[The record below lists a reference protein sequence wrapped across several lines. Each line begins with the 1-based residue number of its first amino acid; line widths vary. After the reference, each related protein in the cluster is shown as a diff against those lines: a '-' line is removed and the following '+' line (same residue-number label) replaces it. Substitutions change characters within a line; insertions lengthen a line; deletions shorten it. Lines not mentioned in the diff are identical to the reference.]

1 MATCHIL
8 TEVEPSLVKS
18 RQSRLDAIK
27 AVLIQVGF
35 DIKTYGHNNTDNPI
49 IDGSKADNLETQ
61 YGSKSG
67 AQDYISTSLY
77 SSLSSKVTK
86 GDLIIVTEG
95 WQHRCFRGMEELDKG
110 RIHGVPVVEFWVDYP
125 DSFAKWRVFSS
136 RFAMANAAGF
146 DGCWKPNWI
155 WAPIYVP
162 EKSINLFSL
171 PVYDETSDAFKLEH
185 LWNMAEGI
193 PCLAPDWG
201 VWAETVVSGVTGL
214 LYRTESGKKKASDK
228 ILTMDP
234 SKVQQWVRS
243 NHSLRNAA
251 AYCTSFLKNIG
262 G

>member
-1 MATCHIL
+1 M
-8 TEVEPSLVKS
+8 K
-18 RQSRLDAIK
+18 K
-27 AVLIQVGF
+27 VLSEVGF
-35 DIKTYGHNNTDNPI
+35 TVKTYGYKEADVQILDT
-49 IDGSKADNLETQ
+49 SKADNLETQ

-67 AQDYISTSLY
+67 AQDYMAAHLYKSLAG
-77 SSLSSKVTK
+77 KVTT

-95 WQHRCFRGMEELDKG
+95 WQYRCFRGMEELDKG
-110 RIHGVPVVEFWVDYP
+110 KIYGAPVVEFWIDYS

-146 DGCWKPNWI
+146 DGRWRPEWI

-171 PVYDETSDAFKLEH
+171 PVYDEKSDSFKLEH
-185 LWNMAEGI
+185 LWSMAEGI

-214 LYRTESGKKKASDK
+214 LYRTEAGKKKASDK

-234 SKVQQWVRS
+234 SKVQAWVRA
-243 NHSLRNAA
+243 NYSLRNAT
-251 AYCTSFLKNIG
+251 AYCAAFLKGIN
-262 G
+262 